1 MFAGRLLSRTVVSL
15 CVAGAL
21 LFVWSSPAQAQRK
34 HVFGFAF
41 GSAGAG
47 DGQLERPGA
56 VAVNEA
62 TGEVYVL
69 DRGNGRVEIFS
80 ASGSYVGQFDGS
92 AAPTG
97 AFSWA
102 EEEEYGEAKG
112 QLAVNNSKVP
122 GDPSAGDVYVWDG
135 GHSVIDKFSASGAYI
150 GQLAGLSPTRLFV
163 YPTPRGIAVA
173 PDGSLWVEVSAPQAE
188 YETIVQFNDAVA
200 NEYTSNFVE
209 PRFPYLDGDV
219 VHLGRAGFAFD
230 TEDGFF
236 VEAEEFGTGHQLPAK
251 VGREGELEIEAFG
264 SEVTSGLAVDLSSD
278 DVYADDGTSV
288 TGFGP
293 TGQQVEQFGSG
304 KLSGSE
310 GVAVSSATGTVYA
323 ANTDGDAI
331 DTFTALT
338 VPDASTGSVSHY
350 GETAV
355 TVEGTADPDG
365 LPVTAC
371 VFEYGTSAAY
381 GHSTPCAQTPAQ
393 IGAGEGP
400 VTVSAQLTGLER
412 LTAYHFRLSVSNAG
426 GFDVGRDATFTTPA
440 PVGIVEVGIAD
451 VSSDS
456 ALFSARIDPGGSAT
470 TYEVEYGTSTAYGES
485 VPVPAGVL
493 GPQTSPVPASVRVE
507 QLTPETTYHA
517 RLVASNA
524 LGTMYGP
531 KETFTTQPGGA
542 AFALPDGRQWELV
555 SPPNKYGATIEA
567 LGAEKFGVVEAA
579 EGGDAISYSAGGPIV
594 PEPAGNPA
602 PGSTVQV
609 LSRRGADGWSSED
622 MSTPHDAP
630 TGIEETQEYQ
640 LFSSDLSQDLVQPEG
655 TTPLSPEAT
664 GQTAYVREN
673 ADGEYVPL
681 LTAHDVPLGTK
692 FGEDLGQEY
701 AVWVRDATPDLS
713 HVILEAWALLTRNAI
728 PPLYREIGNIF
739 EWSGGQLQ
747 LVNVLPD
754 GAPTAGAY
762 FGAGFGDMRNAISD
776 DGSRVFWT
784 GVANHTPSYVG
795 PLYMR
800 DTVTGRTVEVNSP
813 APGVSPSL
821 AGRAR
826 FQIAAADGSKVF
838 FTDEQPLTPDSKL
851 TPVPEGEN
859 PGPADLYV
867 YETATGALTDLSV
880 SPNAGEQAEVQNMVV
895 GASEDGSVV
904 YFVAK
909 GVLASGAQSGKDNL
923 YVESETDGAWS
934 TRLVAVLAG
943 ATRNQGDRFDWGRV
957 TPEEEREETDVNSL
971 SAQVSPDGRHLAF
984 MSERSLTGYDNR
996 DASSGEPDEEV
1007 FLYDE
1012 ETGRLRCASCDPTGA
1027 RPDGLYTGSEQVLM
1041 DPFYVWQGRWIAAT
1055 IPGWT
1060 QSRYQSRYL
1069 SNEGRLFFNSSDA
1082 LVPQA
1087 TNGKADVYEYEPQ
1100 GIGSCAREGGCV
1112 SLISSGTS
1120 AEESTFMDASA
1131 NGDDVF
1137 FRTAS
1142 PLVAQDYDTAFDV
1155 YDAHVCSAGEPC
1167 TTAPVSPPPCTS
1179 GDSCKAPPMLQPA
1192 IFGAPAS
1199 ATFSGAGNV
1208 PPAAPTQSAKKR
1220 KRAAKSGH
1228 RARKAKRRPKQ
1239 RGRRAR
1245 RAKQKSARRSGR

>member
-1 MFAGRLLSRTVVSL
+1 MIAGRLLSRTLVSL
-15 CVAGAL
+15 CVAGVL
-21 LFVWSSPAQAQRK
+21 LSVWSSPALAQRK

-41 GSAGAG
+41 ASAGAG

-56 VAVNEA
+56 VVVNEA
-62 TGEVYVL
+62 TGDVYVL

-80 ASGSYVGQFDGS
+80 ASGAYVGQFDGS

-102 EEEEYGEAKG
+102 EEEEYGESKG
-112 QLAVNNSKVP
+112 EIAVDNSKSP

-135 GHSVIDKFSASGAYI
+135 GHGVIDKFSASGAYI
-150 GQLAGLSPTRLFV
+150 GQLTGLSPTRLFSE
-163 YPTPRGIAVA
+163 RGARSIAVD
-173 PDGSLWVEVSAPQAE
+173 PNDGSLWVQVPAPQAE
-188 YETIVQFNDAVA
+188 YESIVQFNDAVA
-200 NEYTSNFVE
+200 NEYTSNFIE
-209 PRFPYLDGDV
+209 PRFPYLEGSV
-219 VHLGRAGFAFD
+219 TALGRAGFAFD
-230 TEDGFF
+230 AEDHFL
-236 VEAEEFGTGHQLPAK
+236 VEAEEFGSGRQLPAK
-251 VGREGELEIEAFG
+251 VGKAGELLIEAFG
-264 SEVTSGLAVDLSSD
+264 SEVTSGLAVDLSSG

-288 TGFGP
+288 AGFSP
-293 TGQQVEQFGSG
+293 TGQQIEQFGSG

-310 GVAVSSATGTVYA
+310 GVAVNSATGTVYA
-323 ANTDGDAI
+323 ANTSGGEIDA
-331 DTFTALT
+331 FTALT
-338 VPDASTGSVSHY
+338 VPDSSTGGVSHY
-350 GETAV
+350 GETSV

-371 VFEYGTSAAY
+371 VFEYGTSASY
-381 GHSTPCAQTPAQ
+381 GHSVPCAQTPAQ
-393 IGAGEGP
+393 IGSGDGSVA
-400 VTVSAQLTGLER
+400 VSAELTGLER
-412 LTAYHFRLSVSNAG
+412 LTAYHFRLKVSNAG
-426 GFDVGRDATFTTPA
+426 GFDVGRDGTFTTPE
-440 PVGIVEVGIAD
+440 PVGITEVGVAD
-451 VSSDS
+451 VAADS
-456 ALFSARIDPGGSAT
+456 ALFSVLIDPGGSET
-470 TYEVEYGTSTAYGES
+470 TYRVEYGTSVAYGES

-507 QLTPETTYHA
+507 ELTPETTYHA
-517 RLVASNA
+517 RVVASNA
-524 LGTMYGP
+524 LGTVYGP
-531 KETFTTQPGGA
+531 EETFTTQPSGA

-555 SPPNKYGATIEA
+555 SPPDKYGATVEA
-567 LGAEKFGVVEAA
+567 LGVEKFGVVEAA
-579 EGGDAISYSAGGPIV
+579 EDGGAISYSAGGPV
-594 PEPAGNPA
+594 VAEPAGNPA
-602 PGSTVQV
+602 PASTVQV
-609 LSRRGADGWSSED
+609 LSRRGADGWTSED
-622 MSTPHDAP
+622 MSTPHTTP
-630 TGIEETQEYQ
+630 TGIEESQEYQ
-640 LFSSDLSQDLVQPEG
+640 LFSSDLSQDLVQPKG
-655 TTPLSPEAT
+655 KTPLSPEAT
-664 GQTAYVREN
+664 GETPYLREN
-673 ADGEYVPL
+673 ADDKYVPL
-681 LTAHDVPLGTK
+681 VTAHNVPPGTK
-692 FGEDLGQEY
+692 FGEDLGGEY

-713 HVILEAWALLTRNAI
+713 HTILEAWALLTPNAI
-728 PPLYREIGNIF
+728 PSPYGEIGNIF

-754 GAPTAGAY
+754 GAPIAGAY
-762 FGAGFGDMRNAISD
+762 FGAGFEDMRNAISD
-776 DGSRVFWT
+776 DGSRVLWT

-800 DTVTGRTVEVNSP
+800 DTVTGRTVEVDSP

-821 AGRAR
+821 AGRGR

-851 TPVPEGEN
+851 TPVPEEERA
-859 PGPADLYV
+859 GPADLYV

-880 SPNAGEQAEVQNMVV
+880 DPHAGEQAEVKNMVT

-909 GVLASGAQSGKDNL
+909 GVLASGAQAGGDNL
-923 YVESETDGAWS
+923 YVESETDGTWS
-934 TRLVAVLAG
+934 TRLVAVLAK
-943 ATRNQGDRFDWGRV
+943 GDHFDWGRV
-957 TPEEEREETDVNSL
+957 TAEEEREETDVDSL
-971 SAQVSPDGRHLAF
+971 TAQVSPNGRYLAF
-984 MSERSLTGYDNR
+984 MSELPLTGYDNR
-996 DASSGEPDEEV
+996 DASSGQPDEEV

-1041 DPFYVWQGRWIAAT
+1041 DPSYVWYERWIAAT

-1100 GIGSCAREGGCV
+1100 GVGSCVREGGCV
-1112 SLISSGTS
+1112 ALISAGTS

-1142 PLVAQDYDTAFDV
+1142 SLVAQDYDTAFDV

-1167 TTAPVSPPPCTS
+1167 VSAPVSPPPCTS

-1208 PPAAPTQSAKKR
+1208 PPAAPVQSAKKKR

-1228 RARKAKRRPKQ
+1228 RARKAKKRPRQ

-1245 RAKQKSARRSGR
+1245 RARKSARRTGR